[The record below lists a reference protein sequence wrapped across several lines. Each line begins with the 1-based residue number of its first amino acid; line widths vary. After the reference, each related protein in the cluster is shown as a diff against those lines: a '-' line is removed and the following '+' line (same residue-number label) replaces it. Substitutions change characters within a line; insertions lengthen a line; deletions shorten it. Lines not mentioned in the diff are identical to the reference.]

1 MTIKKRL
8 KWIEV
13 LVASILAFPFVLV
26 TWLLSMLA
34 LGIYYLAKAVLMPA
48 FCILRFVRPPN
59 DGDYKWLRNSII
71 TLSDWLLD
79 KADWKL

>member
-13 LVASILAFPFVLV
+13 LFASILAFPFVLA
-26 TWLLSMLA
+26 TWLISMLA

-48 FCILRFVRPPN
+48 FVIYRVVRPLN
-59 DGDYKWLRNSII
+59 GGDYKWLKNPII

-79 KADWKL
+79 KADWKI

>member
-1 MTIKKRL
+1 MTIKKRI

-13 LVASILAFPFVLV
+13 LLASILAFPFVLA

-48 FCILRFVRPPN
+48 FFILRFVRPLN
-59 DGDYKWLRNSII
+59 GGDYKWLRNPII
-71 TLSDWLLD
+71 TVSDWLLD

>member
-13 LVASILAFPFVLV
+13 LVASILAFPFVLA

-48 FCILRFVRPPN
+48 FVILRIVRPPN
-59 DGDYKWLRNSII
+59 DGDYKWLKNPII

>member
-1 MTIKKRL
+1 MTIKQRL
-8 KWIEV
+8 KWIAV
-13 LVASILAFPFVLV
+13 LVASILAFPFVLA

-48 FCILRFVRPPN
+48 FFILWVVRPLN
-59 DGDYKWLRNSII
+59 NGDYKWLKNPII
-71 TLSDWLLD
+71 TFSDWLLD

>member
-1 MTIKKRL
+1 MLAKKRI

-13 LVASILAFPFVLV
+13 LVATILVFPFVLA

-48 FCILRFVRPPN
+48 FLILRLVRPLN
-59 DGDYKWLRNSII
+59 DKDYKWLQNPII
-71 TLSDWLLD
+71 TISDWLLD